1 MLLRSSDTKVNFDMK
16 TNNRILKIFLQA
28 FVFALLFFFGALSVN
43 AQDEDDEDKQDPV
56 KIFEQAQDEH
66 EKGNLLEAIKL
77 YDEAIK
83 LAPEFPEAEY
93 QRASA
98 LVSLKRFDEAEK
110 GFRRAIELRSDWSLP
125 YGSLGS
131 LLVQLNRFKDAE
143 PILIDALKLD
153 AKNFPAL
160 VAMAELRLKT
170 KASKEHLNSLL
181 ESLRT
186 ATSGIRVPVSV
197 WMARSA
203 IERTTGDKENAKLS
217 LDRALMIEPKNFSV
231 LIERASLYE
240 ETGNYERAL
249 ADLKTAQTIEP
260 QNPST
265 IISVAR
271 IYSKSGKNDEALA
284 LLDSLNEKAK
294 QLPEAQSLRA
304 SLMKCDSSPETR
316 AALENILLKQTRN
329 ASILACLGYAYRTVD
344 PIRSMDFYRM
354 AAEIEPNNIGYAT
367 GYAAALVQA
376 KQFEN
381 AVAILNRILIVAPD
395 DYVAHANLATA
406 LYELKRYPEALIQ
419 FGWIAA
425 AKPEISVTYFYIAT
439 IHDYM
444 QEYKDALVS
453 YEKFLSLA
461 DSKQNQLEIDK
472 VNLRLPSLKKQISRG
487 EGKKKRP

>member
-1 MLLRSSDTKVNFDMK
+1 MRTS
-16 TNNRILKIFLQA
+16 NRILKIFLQT
-28 FVFALLFFFGALSVN
+28 FVFALVFSFSAISIN

-56 KIFEQAQDEH
+56 KLFEQAQDEH

-110 GFRRAIELRSDWSLP
+110 GFRRAIELRSNWSLP
-125 YGSLGS
+125 YGNLGS
-131 LLVQLNRFKDAE
+131 LLVQLNRFKEAE

-160 VAMAELRLKT
+160 VAMVELRLRT
-170 KASKEHLNSLL
+170 KASKEQLDSLL
-181 ESLRT
+181 EPLRA
-186 ATSGIRVPVSV
+186 ATGGIRVPVSV
-197 WMARSA
+197 WMARSTV
-203 IERTTGDKENAKLS
+203 ERATGNKENAKLS
-217 LDRALMIEPKNFSV
+217 LDRALMIEPKNFNA

-240 ETGNYERAL
+240 ETGDYERAIT
-249 ADLKTAQTIEP
+249 DLKTAQTIEP
-260 QNPST
+260 KNSST
-265 IISVAR
+265 TIAIAR
-271 IYSKSGKNDEALA
+271 IYSKTGKNDEAIA
-284 LLDSLNEKAK
+284 LLDSLDEKAK
-294 QLPEAQSLRA
+294 NTPEAQSLRA

-329 ASILACLGYAYRTVD
+329 ASILACLGYSYRTVD

-354 AAEIEPNNIGYAT
+354 AVELEPNNIGYAT

-376 KQFEN
+376 KRFEN
-381 AVAILNRILIVAPD
+381 AIVILSRILTVAPD

-425 AKPEISVTYFYIAT
+425 AKPEIAVTYFYIAT
-439 IHDYM
+439 IHDYL

-453 YEKFLSLA
+453 YEKFLSFA
-461 DSKQNQLEIDK
+461 DAKQNQLEIEK

-487 EGKKKRP
+487 EGKKKK